1 MNSVEFDHLGLQVD
15 HLMRMIETLQFEN
28 ATLRQKMAMH
38 IKERTRLLHKNQ
50 RAVRQVRDIIKQMK
64 EQL

>member
-1 MNSVEFDHLGLQVD
+1 MNSVEFEHLGLQVE
-15 HLMRMIETLQFEN
+15 HLMRMIEALQSEN
-28 ATLRQKMAMH
+28 VTLRQKMAIH

-50 RAVRQVRDIIKQMK
+50 RAVKQVRDLIKEMK